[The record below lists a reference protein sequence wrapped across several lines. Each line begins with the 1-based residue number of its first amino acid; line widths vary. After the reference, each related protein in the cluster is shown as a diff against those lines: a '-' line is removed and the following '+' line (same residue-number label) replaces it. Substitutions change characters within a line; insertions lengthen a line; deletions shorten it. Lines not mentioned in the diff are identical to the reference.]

1 MKNIFKLMVLF
12 ALLFCGSSCSDDEEL
27 TVARLEVTTANLN
40 GVWQLAEWNGQPLAE
55 DTYCYIKFNRK
66 DQTFEMYQKFDSMYA
81 RYITGSFSIRKD
93 PYLGAVIAGVYYYGN
108 GDWNN
113 EYIVTDLLES
123 GSMVWTAT
131 EDKGDINKYV
141 RCDRIPDEIIEEV
154 KADQE

>member
-66 DQTFEMYQKFDSMYA
+66 DNVRDVSK
-81 RYITGSFSIRKD
+81 IRQHVC
-93 PYLGAVIAGVYYYGN
+93 PLHY
-108 GDWNN
+108 
-113 EYIVTDLLES
+113 
-123 GSMVWTAT
+123 
-131 EDKGDINKYV
+131 
-141 RCDRIPDEIIEEV
+141 R
-154 KADQE
+154 